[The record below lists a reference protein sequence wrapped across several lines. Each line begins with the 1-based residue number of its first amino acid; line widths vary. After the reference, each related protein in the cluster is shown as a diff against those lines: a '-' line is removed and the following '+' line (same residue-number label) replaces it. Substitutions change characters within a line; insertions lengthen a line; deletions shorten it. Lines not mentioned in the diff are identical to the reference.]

1 MVKEEEEV
9 ELKCIIHNARPR
21 PDIIWYMGDKEFVA
35 GRQQFLFK
43 NENINPICFM
53 IVFESILKC
62 QYSYGR

>member
-35 GRQQFLFK
+35 GRQQVNKLK
-43 NENINPICFM
+43 NENITSTLFA
-53 IVFESILKC
+53 L
-62 QYSYGR
+62 